1 MQRRAPV
8 PASPAR
14 VPRPRS
20 QPLGFRRPSLERRR
34 RRRARIT
41 IDPLRRSP
49 KGLAPFWTRARRLLW
64 SWWPWLLACLYALES
79 REWWWA
85 FGAGLMATISYLI
98 APIESPPRYGLDHEF
113 GVDSPEF
120 LTTIAGATGVPLTR
134 GNRID
139 LLNNGDEFYP
149 VMLQEIAG
157 AQMSITI
164 EAYIYWEG
172 KIGRTFAQALAERA
186 GAGVRVKI
194 LLDAIGSSSIGQDI
208 LDILESAGCQI
219 AWYNPIKWYS
229 IGRFNN
235 RTHRKSL
242 VIDGR
247 VGFTGGAGIADQW
260 VGHAQDKDHWRD
272 MQIRVEGPAVTPL
285 QTGFAQNWLERT
297 RELVSGPTYY
307 PALEPAGP
315 HRAMTLMS
323 SPVTGASTVRIM
335 YYLSIIC
342 ARRTIWLA
350 NPYFVPDPPAIDT
363 LIEAKQRGVDV
374 KVMVSGMNNDSWLSR
389 QNSIRLYGRLLQAGI
404 EIYEYQH
411 TMLHHKTMVVDGVW
425 ATVGTTNFD
434 SRSFTHNEE
443 SHVCVYDESLVERME
458 AAFEDDLRHC
468 VRVDLEAWR
477 HRGIWARGQEFVAAF
492 LQEQV

>member
-1 MQRRAPV
+1 V
-8 PASPAR
+8 
-14 VPRPRS
+14 
-20 QPLGFRRPSLERRR
+20 
-34 RRRARIT
+34 
-41 IDPLRRSP
+41 
-49 KGLAPFWTRARRLLW
+49 
-64 SWWPWLLACLYALES
+64 YALAS

-85 FGAGLMATISYLI
+85 FGAGLMAMISYLI

-157 AQMSITI
+157 AQTSITI

-172 KIGRTFAQALAERA
+172 KIGREFAQALAERA

-208 LDILESAGCQI
+208 LDILDSAGCQI

-242 VIDGR
+242 IIDGR
-247 VGFTGGAGIADQW
+247 VGFTGGAGIADHW
-260 VGHAQDKDHWRD
+260 VGHAQDENHWRD

-307 PALEPAGP
+307 PAIEPAGP
-315 HRAMTLMS
+315 HLAMTLMS

-342 ARRTIWLA
+342 ARRRIWLA

-374 KVMVSGMNNDSWLSR
+374 KIMVSGMNNDSWLSR
-389 QNSIRLYGRLLQAGI
+389 QNGIRLYGRLLRAGI

-425 ATVGTTNFD
+425 GTVGTTNFD

-443 SHVCVYDESLVERME
+443 SNVCVCDESLVNRME
-458 AAFEDDLRHC
+458 ASFQDDLRHC

-477 HRGIWARGQEFVAAF
+477 HRGPWARGQEFVAAF